1 MHGTDKR
8 MSQPEAMKTNAYV
21 GGVEKVNGD
30 DAWVLFKACAAGD
43 VPKVKAL
50 LAKDGRLANAWFS
63 YQLPIHL
70 AVRAGYA
77 EIAKLLLDHSAEPW
91 DLLLTARERG
101 HRQVEG

>member
-21 GGVEKVNGD
+21 GGVEKVNGH
-30 DAWVLFKACAAGD
+30 DAWALFKACAVGD
-43 VPKVKAL
+43 APKVKAL
-50 LAKDGRLANAWFS
+50 VVKDRRLVNAGFA

-77 EIAKLLLDHSAEPW
+77 EIVKLLLDQGAEPGNSW
-91 DLLLTARERG
+91 DELLLA
-101 HRQVEG
+101 